1 MNGSATR
8 LYYLDGNETTS
19 TNWRWNNNAWVN
31 TNITANVTDPPAPA
45 AAAGSALACF
55 GVNGSATRLYYL
67 DGIATLN
74 ELAWNNNAWVN
85 TNITAN
91 VTDPPAPAAAAGSAL
106 ACFGVNGS
114 ATRLYYLD
122 GNSHVNELAW
132 NNNAW
137 VNTNI
142 TAKRHRTHPHPRPP
156 PAAPWPASE

>member
-1 MNGSATR
+1 M
-8 LYYLDGNETTS
+8 
-19 TNWRWNNNAWVN
+19 
-31 TNITANVTDPPAPA
+31 
-45 AAAGSALACF
+45 
-55 GVNGSATRLYYL
+55 
-67 DGIATLN
+67 
-74 ELAWNNNAWVN
+74 
-85 TNITAN
+85 TAN

-142 TAKRHRTHPHPRPP
+142 TANVTDPP
-156 PAAPWPASE
+156 GTRGCRRRQAPSWPASE